1 MKNAS
6 EVLKIAG
13 EIAEEA
19 LKIAEEKGLTLY
31 EVLQVPETMRSK
43 ILHELRQQE
52 TPFKREKPQ
61 A

>member
-1 MKNAS
+1 MKKAE

-13 EIAEEA
+13 EVAEEA

-43 ILHELRQQE
+43 ILNELRQQE
-52 TPFKREKPQ
+52 TPFERK
-61 A
+61 

>member
-1 MKNAS
+1 MRNSS

-13 EIAEEA
+13 EVAEEA
-19 LKIAEEKGLTLY
+19 LKIAEEKGLTIY
-31 EVLQVPETMRSK
+31 EVLQVPETIKSK
-43 ILHELRQQE
+43 ILYELRQKE

>member
-1 MKNAS
+1 MKTT
-6 EVLKIAG
+6 EEILIIAG
-13 EIAEEA
+13 VVAEEA

-31 EVLQVPETMRSK
+31 EALQVPEAMKAK
-43 ILHELRQQE
+43 ILYEIRQQE

>member
-1 MKNAS
+1 MKKTE

-13 EIAEEA
+13 EVAEEA

-43 ILHELRQQE
+43 ILYELRQQE
-52 TPFKREKPQ
+52 APYKRIK
-61 A
+61 

>member
-1 MKNAS
+1 MRNSS

-13 EIAEEA
+13 DVAEEA

-31 EVLQVPETMRSK
+31 EVLQVPETIKSK
-43 ILHELRQQE
+43 ILYELRKKE